1 MPWILL
7 AVGLTALVL
16 GVNALRPTRSLAGFV
31 FSFFAEWLVAEL
43 AHFGLLALTGA
54 VITCWLL
61 GGLDHPAGWIGIAAA
76 AIGAACLVVEDALAL
91 RSRDAVRTALGE
103 AGLAAPRPDRGRVRR
118 LLVPLWLGDR
128 RVERIPDLAY
138 RPDGLRRHRCDV
150 YRPRGGVT
158 GAPVLVQVHGGAWLV
173 GDKRQQGRPLM
184 NRMAAAGWVCVAVNY
199 RLAPGTK
206 MPGQIVDVKAALA
219 WVHAEITAFGGD
231 PTRVVVTGGSA
242 GGHLAAFAALTQG
255 DPEFQPGFEDADTS
269 VVAAVPVYPP
279 TDLLATFRFR
289 TRRDTRWAGRAAALV
304 FGVTPDVDPDRYR
317 RWSPIERVTG
327 PGVPQLVVQG
337 SADNLVPESQTCAYV
352 ERLRA
357 VPGQE
362 VVYLEV
368 PGAPHAFDVFHS
380 LRTETVVGA
389 IHAWCDAAVARD
401 ADQVPDRRAG

>member
-7 AVGLTALVL
+7 VVGLVALAL
-16 GVNALRPTRSLAGFV
+16 GLNVLRPTRSLAGFV
-31 FSFFAEWLVAEL
+31 LSFFAEWLVAEL
-43 AHFGLLALTGA
+43 AHFTLLALAAA
-54 VITCWLL
+54 VVVCSVL
-61 GGLDHPAGWIGIAAA
+61 GGLDHPAGWIGLIVAAV
-76 AIGAACLVVEDALAL
+76 GAVCLVVEEALAL
-91 RSRDAVRTALGE
+91 RSRAAVRTALAD
-103 AGLAAPRPDRGRVRR
+103 AGLAQPRPDRGRVRR

-173 GDKRQQGRPLM
+173 GNKRQQGRPLM

-199 RLAPGTK
+199 RLAPRTK

-219 WVHAEITAFGGD
+219 WVHAEIAAYGGD
-231 PTRVVVTGGSA
+231 PARVVVTGGSA
-242 GGHLAAFAALTQG
+242 GGHLAAFAALTPG

-269 VVAAVPVYPP
+269 VLAAVPVYPP
-279 TDLLATFRFR
+279 TDLIAMFRFR
-289 TRRDTRWAGRAAALV
+289 SRRDTRRAGRAAAMV
-304 FGVTPDVDPDRYR
+304 FGATPEEDPDRYR
-317 RWSPIERVTG
+317 RLSPIERISG

-337 SADNLVPESQTCAYV
+337 SADNLVPASQTCAYV

-357 VPGQE
+357 EPGQE

-380 LRTETVVGA
+380 VRSEAVVGA
-389 IHAWCDAAVARD
+389 IHTWCDSVAARA
-401 ADQVPDRRAG
+401 ADRTGGG